1 MAWSYSRQW
10 KLVLVNVEV
19 NAVRYSVLAVQ
30 RFLRQ
35 EGGATAV
42 EYAIIA
48 GAIFLFIVTGV
59 QLFGEQVG
67 ELFNSV
73 TSGIATVSNG

>member
-19 NAVRYSVLAVQ
+19 TAVRYAVQ

>member
-1 MAWSYSRQW
+1 MAI
-10 KLVLVNVEV
+10 LGTVEIG
-19 NAVRYSVLAVQ
+19 ADPTKRTPVRYLVLAVQ
-30 RFLRQ
+30 RFLRE

-59 QLFGEQVG
+59 QLFGQQVG

>member
-19 NAVRYSVLAVQ
+19 NAVRYAVQ